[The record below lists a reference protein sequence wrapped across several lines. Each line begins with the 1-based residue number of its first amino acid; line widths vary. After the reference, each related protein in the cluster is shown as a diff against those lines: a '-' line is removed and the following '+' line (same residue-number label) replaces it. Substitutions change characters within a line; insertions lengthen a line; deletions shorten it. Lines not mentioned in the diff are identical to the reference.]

1 VIAAEKIAL
10 IDDSNNA
17 RMPHPLARDSEW
29 EPFVCYTV
37 RMQLVLPLV
46 HPQAGAT
53 DTRGRDHILPL
64 QTANVDASVGAS
76 DSLNCTKPSGELQDW
91 FVCFRFTDFV
101 RLQQALERNIADR
114 QQQQDAWE
122 HQQQQQQRV
131 THAFMDEQQEQEY
144 GTAVST
150 RGSLSCAECHRGE
163 ILQGDRQLVME
174 LRALLPPSRFFKIE
188 DAVVLERRTA
198 LQAYLDLALQAK
210 PSDVL
215 LDCTPASVGT
225 AVPKVAVSP
234 GDADAQC
241 AGDLVQRWVSIAFA
255 RCAFEAATKHHT

>member
-1 VIAAEKIAL
+1 
-10 IDDSNNA
+10 
-17 RMPHPLARDSEW
+17 
-29 EPFVCYTV
+29 
-37 RMQLVLPLV
+37 
-46 HPQAGAT
+46 
-53 DTRGRDHILPL
+53 
-64 QTANVDASVGAS
+64 
-76 DSLNCTKPSGELQDW
+76 
-91 FVCFRFTDFV
+91 
-101 RLQQALERNIADR
+101 
-114 QQQQDAWE
+114 
-122 HQQQQQQRV
+122 
-131 THAFMDEQQEQEY
+131 
-144 GTAVST
+144 
-150 RGSLSCAECHRGE
+150 
-163 ILQGDRQLVME
+163 ME

-188 DAVVLERRTA
+188 DAVVLGRRTA